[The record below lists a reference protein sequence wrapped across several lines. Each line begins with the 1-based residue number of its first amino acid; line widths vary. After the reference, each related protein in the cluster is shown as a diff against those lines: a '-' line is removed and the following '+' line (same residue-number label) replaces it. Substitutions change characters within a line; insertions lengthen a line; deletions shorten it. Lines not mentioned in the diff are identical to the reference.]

1 MNKKGKT
8 LIAVYGIILVIW
20 SVLFWVIPFPKSAA
34 SVTAY
39 IFSVVALVFG
49 FGVTGYAFSKGDDI
63 KSKVYGFPIFRLGV
77 IYTAVQI
84 IFTLIIAA
92 IGFFAAVPAWIV
104 WVVSIVFAGLA
115 AIGVIAADSTR
126 DIITEQEKSSEAQTK
141 AIKYFR
147 LDMGGIA
154 DRCTD
159 AELKKSIEKFA
170 DELKYSDPVSSDELE
185 EIEKNISDGIDKL
198 SALVNED
205 TEAAKKQVDELTRL
219 LSDRNRRCKAL
230 KK

>member
-1 MNKKGKT
+1 MNKKGKS
-8 LIAVYGIILVIW
+8 LIIVYAIILVVW
-20 SVLFWVIPFPKSAA
+20 SVIFWVVPFPKNAA
-34 SVTAY
+34 SVVAY
-39 IFSVVALVFG
+39 IFSVLALVFG
-49 FGVTGYAFSKGDDI
+49 FGVTGYSFSKGDDI
-63 KSKVYGFPIFRLGV
+63 KSKVYGFPIFKLGV

-92 IGFFAAVPAWIV
+92 IGFFVAVPAWIV

-126 DIITEQEKSSEAQTK
+126 DIITEQEKTSEVQTK

-154 DRCTD
+154 DRCKD
-159 AELKKSIEKFA
+159 AELKKSVEKFA

-185 EIEKNISDGIDKL
+185 EIEKKISDGIDKL
-198 SALVNED
+198 SALVNDD
-205 TEAAKKQVDELTRL
+205 TEAAQKQLDELDRL